1 MTTPLPT
8 EPIPELPDA
17 ALAAEHARRE
27 EIATVRAARAGDEQA
42 FAQLVGRYGPPV
54 LSLCFASTQDRSAA
68 EDLAQDVFVAA
79 WRSLDRFREDSSF
92 STWLFAITRNSSID
106 WSRRRAVRPST
117 TPLHEQR
124 ALVAA
129 PTGTREGGDALAAMA
144 ELSPPLR
151 EALLLREIQGLS
163 YDEIATLQDVPL
175 GTVRSRL
182 SAARSLVADR
192 MRA

>member
-1 MTTPLPT
+1 
-8 EPIPELPDA
+8 
-17 ALAAEHARRE
+17 
-27 EIATVRAARAGDEQA
+27 
-42 FAQLVGRYGPPV
+42 
-54 LSLCFASTQDRSAA
+54 
-68 EDLAQDVFVAA
+68 
-79 WRSLDRFREDSSF
+79 
-92 STWLFAITRNSSID
+92 
-106 WSRRRAVRPST
+106 
-117 TPLHEQR
+117 
-124 ALVAA
+124 
-129 PTGTREGGDALAAMA
+129 MA

>member
-1 MTTPLPT
+1 LPT

-17 ALAAEHARRE
+17 ALTAEHARRE

-42 FAQLVGRYGPPV
+42 FAQLVGRYGSPV

-92 STWLFAITRNSSID
+92 STWLFAIARNSSID

-124 ALVAA
+124 SLVAA
-129 PTGTREGGDALAAMA
+129 PAATREGGDALAAMA